1 MKNMMPSGY
10 AGKMGYASAARSRTS
25 SSSNMVA
32 EAASG
37 SKTPKEAAE
46 RAQKR
51 AERYYKV

>member
-1 MKNMMPSGY
+1 VLDMI
-10 AGKMGYASAARSRTS
+10 
-25 SSSNMVA
+25 A

-37 SKTPKEAAE
+37 SKSPKEAAE

>member
-1 MKNMMPSGY
+1 
-10 AGKMGYASAARSRTS
+10 
-25 SSSNMVA
+25 VA

-37 SKTPKEAAE
+37 ARSPKEAAE